1 MKRTSI
7 SSEDSPLTPQQMLD
21 YYTSL
26 NNFFTSTS
34 KASELSSLTQLFSLY
49 DRNNDGKI
57 SKKELSNVMNFI
69 CPDLSTPSNI
79 DQILSHADSNHDLSI
94 DFQEFTQM
102 MLQLK
107 APNPNV
113 P

>member
-34 KASELSSLTQLFSLY
+34 QESDLSSLTALFSLY

-57 SKKELSNVMNFI
+57 SKKELLQVMTSI
-69 CPDLSTPSNI
+69 CPELSSPTSI
-79 DQILSHADSNHDLSI
+79 DQILSQADSNKDLSI

-102 MLQLK
+102 MLSLK
-107 APNPNV
+107 AP
-113 P
+113 